1 MRLYFVDNQ
10 WLDYDTIH
18 NNYGYTKTPT
28 EDISSFRD
36 TQEETWGE
44 LLEGITG
51 FYSDLEV
58 VHYYRGTY
66 FVQNYTG
73 WHTLNELCYQ
83 CNLMPSEAETEGLTF
98 TNGTELSK
106 AARLLVN
113 PFPGTDVESYK
124 YLVQKRLDLGWLT
137 EDGLREYGWSKYN
150 PDPPVVETP
159 DYYILDATTG
169 TVLHSINSPLF
180 SAKPSAVMISGNIEH
195 IDNPPA
201 EYIDVILAMK
211 YDKSTGQ
218 FVANA
223 SSANDWWWS
232 CVRNQGDKDRLTAFG
247 VRVEDPRSSGSGIS
261 TGFCG
266 PYGCIN
272 DSASNPSFSYEVI
285 GVYSDIDGTTPISQ
299 DVSNFY
305 TGRSA
310 TWPEVILIWNIAST
324 PSYMTWKCRITK
336 LSQ

>member
-1 MRLYFVDNQ
+1 MRLYFVDSQ

-137 EDGLREYGWSKYN
+137 EDRLREYGWSKYN
-150 PDPPVVETP
+150 PEPPVVDTS

-169 TVLHSINSPLF
+169 AVLHSVNSPLS
-180 SAKPSAVMISGNIEH
+180 SAKPSAVTITGNIEH
-195 IDNPPA
+195 IDNPPTPPTPQN
-201 EYIDVILAMK
+201 EILLGLFYRDGWQSKPFSSNDYWYSGVVNSSDVDYLRSIGL
-211 YDKSTGQ
+211 G
-218 FVANA
+218 
-223 SSANDWWWS
+223 
-232 CVRNQGDKDRLTAFG
+232 LTTIS
-247 VRVEDPRSSGSGIS
+247 DTYGSN
-261 TGFCG
+261 
-266 PYGCIN
+266 GCIYYQTGY
-272 DSASNPSFSYEVI
+272 SFELI
-285 GVYSDIDGTTPISQ
+285 GLYSDLGETP
-299 DVSNFY
+299 VSYDPANFY
-305 TGRSA
+305 ISYR
-310 TWPEVILIWNIAST
+310 NIANENIFTINNYSAFST
-324 PSYMTWKCRITK
+324 LVKTYKVIITK
-336 LSQ
+336 NS